1 MTEHYAVGVFAEVLY
16 REEWWWRHVE
26 VVREGAR
33 PVDLSREYV
42 TRGGRRHRVVAEFLR
57 RAAMAPTT
65 GDARIDRLHGRD
77 AMVNISRHF
86 SWADDAPLKPGERRR
101 AGRRPDWAR
110 TILVGAVRVAR
121 RGAGRCMEPECLA
134 DRGGKLW
141 TGEQF
146 RKGSSGYE
154 GSGYCRDCKDRVRR
168 PSETTEAE
176 RALFDALAPLVLR
189 HEWSRPAARRAQRSG
204 AR

>member
-1 MTEHYAVGVFAEVLY
+1 VTEHYAVGVFAEVLY
-16 REEWWWRHVE
+16 REKGWWRHVA

-65 GDARIDRLHGRD
+65 GDAMIDRLHGRD
-77 AMVNISRHF
+77 YMVNISRHF
-86 SWADDAPLKPGERRR
+86 VWEDDAPLKPGERRR

-121 RGAGRCMEPECLA
+121 RGAGRCMEPECLL
-134 DRGGKLW
+134 DRANELW
-141 TGEQF
+141 TGVQF
-146 RKGSSGYE
+146 RKGN
-154 GSGYCRDCKDRVRR
+154 SGYCKRCKGRTRR